1 MSDLPHGG
9 RKPLRTEALLF
20 VGAAVF
26 FAVIAGIYGLL
37 TTWEPVGATALFLL
51 AGLGG
56 LTGIYLLVLGNR
68 IDPRPEDDPFA
79 DIEDGAGEVGVFSPW
94 SWWPLVLALSL
105 SLVVLGLCIGFNFW
119 LTFLSAPLVLIGV
132 IGWVF
137 EYYRGHFA
145 R

>member
-1 MSDLPHGG
+1 MKSNVVIFGILTAYFVIVGGAYIAWNLITHGY
-9 RKPLRTEALLF
+9 LEW
-20 VGAAVF
+20 VGAV
-26 FAVIAGIYGLL
+26 VILL
-37 TTWEPVGATALFLL
+37 S
-51 AGLGG
+51 GG
-56 LTGIYLLVLGNR
+56 LTAFIAVYLWLVQKKQGGVLVEDIDASDIDDGDPELG
-68 IDPRPEDDPFA
+68 E
-79 DIEDGAGEVGVFSPW
+79 FSPW